1 MEYRKKIN
9 VRFADID
16 SMGHVN
22 NATYLSYFEEARI
35 DYFEKSFDGEWD
47 WQKDG
52 IILVKN
58 EVEYLVPIFLN
69 DKVEVLTKII
79 NVGTKSFTFG
89 FEVFKISEK
98 GNILCSN
105 AAAVLVCYDN
115 IKMTSKPI
123 PEQWR
128 NKMLTDLV

>member
-9 VRFADID
+9 IRFADID

-35 DYFEKSFDGEWD
+35 DYFEKSFEGEWD

-58 EVEYLVPIFLN
+58 EIEYMVPIFLN
-69 DKVEVLTKII
+69 DKVEILTKII
-79 NVGTKSFTFG
+79 NVGTKSFTFSY
-89 FEVFKISEK
+89 EVFKSSQNGE
-98 GNILCSN
+98 ILCSRGSSI
-105 AAAVLVCYDN
+105 LVSYDN
-115 IKMTSKPI
+115 VKMVSKPI
-123 PEQWR
+123 PEQWK
-128 NKMLTDLV
+128 NKMIKDLS